1 MIFLIEYDRT
11 ARCRTAYLQFDEAS
25 REAAQRARL
34 EREIAILRT
43 GLDREVVLLDAPDEE
58 SLRQTHSRYFYD
70 LREIIERFGSS
81 TGASVVR
88 NAKD

>member
-1 MIFLIEYDRT
+1 MIFLIEYDRS
-11 ARCRTAYLQFDEAS
+11 ARRQTAYRQFDDAF
-25 REAAQRARL
+25 REAAQRERL
-34 EREIAILRT
+34 EREVAIHRT

-81 TGASVVR
+81 AGASVVR